1 MSDFKPK
8 FEEVKNIK
16 LLDVEN
22 WSVIVSIKQ
31 NKNTETK
38 EVYDEKICITQKK
51 DLYLKWVWKVQK
63 EYDTFFTI
71 DEFKAIQ
78 SIELI

>member
-1 MSDFKPK
+1 MSDFKSK

-22 WSVIVSIKQ
+22 WSIIVSIKQ

-63 EYDTFFTI
+63 EYDTFLTI